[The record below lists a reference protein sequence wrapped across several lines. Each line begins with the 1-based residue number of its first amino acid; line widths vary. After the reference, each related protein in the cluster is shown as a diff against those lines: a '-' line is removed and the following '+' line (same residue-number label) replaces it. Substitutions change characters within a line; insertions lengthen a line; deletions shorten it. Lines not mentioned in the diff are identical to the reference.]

1 MTAQDFLC
9 KADWM
14 ALRMV
19 INILLGGLGI
29 FILTLIILFVFSLIL
44 HI

>member
-1 MTAQDFLC
+1 
-9 KADWM
+9 M

-19 INILLGGLGI
+19 INILLGGLGV

-44 HI
+44 HS